1 MRTSGGSGVGA
12 RRQPAHQRQPRDV
25 RAQPVRDIPR
35 GALAERDSPVHGVV
49 APRRGELRRPVPL
62 PVSRPSLATRY
73 PTRRREPLEVRL
85 REASKPVTSDE
96 TNVKKQ
102 IQKSNS
108 GHRETNNDRQGFRSV
123 QIGQTESS
131 RSHCPIVKR
140 LVEVEE
146 SEIHW
151 RAARDGKRSDCV
163 VDIRGDDGV
172 ARKKTAARRFVPC
185 GGRTADSRDRAP
197 LTPSCSRWIH
207 AV

>member
-131 RSHCPIVKR
+131 RSHCPI
-140 LVEVEE
+140 
-146 SEIHW
+146 SELPYPT
-151 RAARDGKRSDCV
+151 RS
-163 VDIRGDDGV
+163 
-172 ARKKTAARRFVPC
+172 
-185 GGRTADSRDRAP
+185 P
-197 LTPSCSRWIH
+197 LTRFAP
-207 AV
+207 